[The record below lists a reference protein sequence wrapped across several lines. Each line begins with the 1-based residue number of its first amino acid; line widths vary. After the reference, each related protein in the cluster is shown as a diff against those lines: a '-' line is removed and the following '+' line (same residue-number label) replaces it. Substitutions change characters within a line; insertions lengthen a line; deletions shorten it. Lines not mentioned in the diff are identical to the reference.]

1 MPGREPAPA
10 SKTQQHVARPGAQA
24 ACRGRGHTVLGTVPG
39 RRPDSAP
46 FPPAGPS
53 LLFILPGTQRLQ
65 EQHVIDNEPSVG
77 QGLAIGSA
85 CKSRGWRAGAALQ
98 NKSLCYSYHQQTQK
112 ALARGPRTYIG
123 SPRRLKNH
131 PVLGGKVI

>member
-1 MPGREPAPA
+1 MQDRAAWAGDRSTESLEGALALERGHRTEQAPNP
-10 SKTQQHVARPGAQA
+10 KTQQHVAWPGAQA

-46 FPPAGPS
+46 YPGPARPS

-65 EQHVIDNEPSVG
+65 EQHVIDNKPSAG

-85 CKSRGWRAGAALQ
+85 CKSRGWRAGTALQ
-98 NKSLCYSYHQQTQK
+98 NKSLCYPC
-112 ALARGPRTYIG
+112 R
-123 SPRRLKNH
+123 
-131 PVLGGKVI
+131 